1 MNATTPIDN
10 EKAQALGFRDA
21 SHSEAHAKWLQD
33 TGSDEYRLWL
43 SRIRPRPRQAALARV
58 RQLAKRHNY
67 VADGNHL
74 FTLRDYLAIQTGA
87 WRASVIEHPHRHRA
101 SIVRLARALANLY

>member
-1 MNATTPIDN
+1 MNTITAD

-21 SHSEAHAKWLQD
+21 THAEAHAEKLHQ

-58 RQLAKRHNY
+58 RQLATRCNY

-87 WRASVIEHPHRHRA
+87 WRASVIEQPHRHSA
-101 SIVRLARALANLY
+101 SIVRLARCLSRLY